1 MIGFT
6 KPHGICGAGKD
17 SISPRQKKKSLY
29 LEGPFL
35 KRLSRF
41 NSSERIILSL
51 SFRSHPVC
59 QALKQ

>member
-1 MIGFT
+1 MDLLNHTEFAVQAKIQYLL
-6 KPHGICGAGKD
+6 D
-17 SISPRQKKKSLY
+17 RKKSPSTLRD
-29 LEGPFL
+29 LFL